1 MSLPYIDK
9 QLSFTRRD
17 SGGMTLVELLIALAI
32 GSLVLVGALG
42 ILNQLFILVPKAQ
55 NGMLAIRQA
64 QSAGYWIDRDTKSAQ
79 VITPTP
85 NLFTISTGTPL
96 IISYV
101 NWDATKTTITYSVDT
116 NKKLQRQV
124 VVTNEKTGSV
134 ISSNKVQVA
143 DSISSITAQYDYP
156 NPDDP
161 RKILT
166 VTITAQV
173 GSASETRIYKISP
186 RSF

>member
-1 MSLPYIDK
+1 MSLRCLIK
-9 QLSFTRRD
+9 KSLFSCRD
-17 SGGMTLVELLIALAI
+17 CRGITLVELLVALSI
-32 GSLVLVGALG
+32 GSLLAVGVSQVL
-42 ILNQLFILVPKAQ
+42 QQMFILVPKAE
-55 NGMLAIRQA
+55 NSMLAVRQV
-64 QSAGYWIDRDTKSAQ
+64 QFAGHWIDRDATMAQ

-101 NWDATKTTITYSVDT
+101 SVDTTKTTITYSVDT

-124 VVTNEKTGSV
+124 VIINEKTGSL
-134 ISSNKVQVA
+134 ISSSQTQVA
-143 DSISSITAQYDYP
+143 DSITSITAQYTQPAGQD
-156 NPDDP
+156 

-166 VTITAQV
+166 TTIFSQI
-173 GSASETRIYKISP
+173 GSASENRTYQTSP